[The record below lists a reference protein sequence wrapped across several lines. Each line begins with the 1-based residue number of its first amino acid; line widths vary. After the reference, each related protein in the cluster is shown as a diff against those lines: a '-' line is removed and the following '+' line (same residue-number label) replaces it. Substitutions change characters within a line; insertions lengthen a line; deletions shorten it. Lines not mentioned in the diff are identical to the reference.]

1 MDVVEL
7 SLDTPLGPVT
17 VAEEG
22 GAVVA
27 LSWRRAEGETETPL
41 LCEARRQLRSYFA
54 NGRQAFDLPL
64 RPPGTDYQRRVWRA
78 MCKIAPG
85 RTRSY
90 GALAS
95 ELNTGPR
102 AVAGAC
108 GRNPIAIIIPCHRVV
123 AADGLGGFSAPGG
136 VAAKRT
142 LLRLEGLAV

>member
-1 MDVVEL
+1 MAEL

-17 VAEEG
+17 VVEEG

-27 LSWRRAEGETETPL
+27 LRWGRAEGEAETPL
-41 LCEARRQLRSYFA
+41 LREARRQLRSYFA

-64 RPPGTDYQRRVWRA
+64 RPPGTEYQRQVWRA
-78 MCKIAPG
+78 MSKIAPG

-90 GALAS
+90 GALAR

-108 GRNPIAIIIPCHRVV
+108 GRNPIGVIIPCHRVV

-136 VAAKRT
+136 VATKRA

>member
-1 MDVVEL
+1 MPEL
-7 SLDTPLGPVT
+7 SLDSPLGPLT
-17 VAEEG
+17 VVEAE
-22 GAVVA
+22 GAIVA
-27 LSWRRAEGETETPL
+27 LRWDRAEGEAETPL
-41 LCEARRQLRSYFA
+41 LREARRQLRSYFT

-64 RPPGTDYQRRVWRA
+64 EPPGTEYQRRVWRA
-78 MCKIAPG
+78 MSKIAPG

-90 GALAS
+90 GALAR

-108 GRNPIAIIIPCHRVV
+108 GRNPIGIIIPCHRVV

-136 VAAKRT
+136 VATKRA